1 MKNTL
6 GQCSETWLLINGEV
20 YIINY
25 QVSLFDIFEFLG
37 NLKPGL
43 ISEYN
48 QIIVTTETSKKT
60 FLHDFD
66 RIEFVTIVG
75 GG

>member
-1 MKNTL
+1 MENTKEY
-6 GQCSETWLLINGEV
+6 CSETWLLINGEV

-25 QVSLFDIFEFLG
+25 QVSLFDFFEFLG

-48 QIIVTTETSKKT
+48 QIIVTAETSKKSV
-60 FLHDFD
+60 LQHFD
-66 RIEFVTIVG
+66 KIEFVTIVG